1 MDSGE
6 NSSDYMLGSDP
17 AEQQRLAL
25 QHRLWRPRAEA
36 AWRRA
41 GLGPGDAVLDL
52 GCGPGLAAMDLAAIV
67 GPQGRVL
74 GLESNAAYVA
84 AARELAAAR
93 ALPQLRIQQ
102 HDLQAE
108 PLAIEGFTLSWC
120 RWLAMFLADLEPLL
134 AQLELALRP
143 GGAAVFHE
151 YVHWQTFG
159 LHPHGEAMER
169 FGQACLASFAAGGGD
184 ANVNRRLPSRLAARG
199 WRIEELRPM
208 PAIGGPAS
216 WVADWLEPFVR
227 IYGQRLQA
235 AGLWSE
241 ADARAVAAEMAAARR
256 DPGSVWVGP
265 TVLELRALR
274 PCG

>member
-1 MDSGE
+1 MQPGDE
-6 NSSDYMLGSDP
+6 VSDYVLGSDP
-17 AEQQRLAL
+17 AERERLAL

-52 GCGPGLAAMDLAAIV
+52 GCGPGLAAVDLAAIV
-67 GPQGRVL
+67 GPRGRVL

-84 AARELAAAR
+84 AARELAAER
-93 ALPQLRIQQ
+93 NLPQLTIQR
-102 HDLQAE
+102 HDLQGE

-120 RWLAMFLADLEPLL
+120 RWVAMFLADLEPLF
-134 AQLELALRP
+134 AQLEFALRP
-143 GGAAVFHE
+143 GGAAVFQE
-151 YVHWQTFG
+151 YVHWQSFG
-159 LHPHGEAMER
+159 LLPRGEAMGR
-169 FGQACLASFAAGGGD
+169 FGEACLASFADSGGD
-184 ANVNRRLPSRLAARG
+184 PNINRLLPSRLAERG
-199 WRIEELRPM
+199 WRIEELRPL

-227 IYGQRLQA
+227 VYGRRLQT

-241 ADARAVAAEMAAARR
+241 AEAAAVAAEMAAARQ
-256 DPGSVWVGP
+256 DSGSVWVGP